1 MTVQL
6 RTLEETRIEKPSV
19 RAKPKL
25 GHTRA
30 SAFALVFVDASNV
43 RTRSSRVINAID
55 FHTHEF
61 PRACG
66 LVPRRVGDNL
76 DPIPYLENCLLYTS
90 PSPRD

>member
-43 RTRSSRVINAID
+43 RTGSSRVINAMMPTI
-55 FHTHEF
+55 FHTIIVSLKSS
-61 PRACG
+61 AASAAQV
-66 LVPRRVGDNL
+66 LN
-76 DPIPYLENCLLYTS
+76 
-90 PSPRD
+90 